1 MPILTIKIIVEA
13 DTPASKHLL
22 NNENYAV
29 FETKEDDATFAMV
42 QRRVGSGLEEDNKK
56 DK

>member
-1 MPILTIKIIVEA
+1 MPILTIRIIVES

-22 NNENYAV
+22 NGDD
-29 FETKEDDATFAMV
+29 FEVYQTKEDDNTFAMV